1 MAKAKNAASETPA
14 AGEHAVD
21 QVKAERKPAKSKAVK
36 KEDPEAAKESAPNS
50 AGSRGAVEEKAPAIS
65 KPSVGGPY
73 VIDHKEIPKEIMAF
87 VGQKLG
93 KDASVNPAR
102 EGGGYKGKV
111 LLNSGDYLVQAV
123 GRDGG
128 SAVVHRKADLAM
140 VGSNLEW
147 RNTNERLQSV
157 DVQIHYTGDKAKVFP
172 WNRER
177 EDQLRFMNRAKDYAK
192 TITSDLERGVFL
204 KHLERFTGQSK
215 GSERSTEQAQAR
227 APERVASKSKGRDAG
242 PER

>member
-1 MAKAKNAASETPA
+1 MAKAKNAASQTPA
-14 AGEHAVD
+14 AGEQLVEQAN
-21 QVKAERKPAKSKAVK
+21 AERRPAKGKAVREK
-36 KEDPEAAKESAPNS
+36 GPEAAKEPARNV
-50 AGSRGAVEEKAPAIS
+50 ADSRPAVDEKAPAIS
-65 KPSVGGPY
+65 KPSVGGRY
-73 VIDHKEIPKEIMAF
+73 VIDHKEIPKEILAF

-128 SAVVHRKADLAM
+128 SAVVHRKADLTM

-147 RNTNERLQSV
+147 RNTNERLQAV

-177 EDQLRFMNRAKDYAK
+177 EDQLRFMNRAKDYAQ
-192 TITSDLERGVFL
+192 TIKSDTERGVFL
-204 KHLERFTGQSK
+204 KHLERFTGQGK
-215 GSERSTEQAQAR
+215 GSERSSEKAPAR
-227 APERVASKSKGRDAG
+227 APERMASKSKGREAG